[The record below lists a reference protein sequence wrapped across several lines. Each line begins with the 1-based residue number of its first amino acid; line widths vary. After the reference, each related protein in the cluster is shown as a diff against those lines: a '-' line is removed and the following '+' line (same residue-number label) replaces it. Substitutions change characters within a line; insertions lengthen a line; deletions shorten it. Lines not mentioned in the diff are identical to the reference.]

1 MSIPKY
7 SESEVQSL
15 KAQEAK
21 DYCIELMQLLNAREG
36 GPISPGEV
44 QLQELQFEL
53 ELKEAEIEDNRQREA
68 HELRLKELELEIER
82 ERAGHA
88 QATQLADERR
98 ARYAQVIEQVA
109 HSQEKLSVALDRAT
123 REHNVKTQIMQAE
136 HQAQREALE
145 AEMENLQIQRQA
157 LVEEIDRLADLN
169 SAAADVES
177 LRSLIEERKMAS
189 VREQKQ
195 LDEEIESVNFEK
207 AKELKRIHREQDLE
221 LAELQSQHRKV
232 LLDAN
237 LETLDAMLKTLGFA
251 KIKPQ
256 ELEQLQGQAKEYV
269 ALRDEEA
276 RQIRE
281 EAIAQ
286 FRQQFNLGSGDPIDV
301 TDLFYRE
308 KALQEDNASLQKQVQ
323 KLEAEVARM
332 RTHIES
338 ESSRVA
344 AAIEAARTN
353 IQNNIEPGVKR

>member
-1 MSIPKY
+1 MSTPKY

-136 HQAQREALE
+136 HQAQREALA
-145 AEMENLQIQRQA
+145 AEMVQLQNQRQA
-157 LVEEIDRLADLN
+157 LVEEID
-169 SAAADVES
+169 
-177 LRSLIEERKMAS
+177 
-189 VREQKQ
+189 
-195 LDEEIESVNFEK
+195 
-207 AKELKRIHREQDLE
+207 
-221 LAELQSQHRKV
+221 
-232 LLDAN
+232 
-237 LETLDAMLKTLGFA
+237 
-251 KIKPQ
+251 
-256 ELEQLQGQAKEYV
+256 
-269 ALRDEEA
+269 
-276 RQIRE
+276 
-281 EAIAQ
+281 
-286 FRQQFNLGSGDPIDV
+286 
-301 TDLFYRE
+301 
-308 KALQEDNASLQKQVQ
+308 
-323 KLEAEVARM
+323 
-332 RTHIES
+332 
-338 ESSRVA
+338 
-344 AAIEAARTN
+344 
-353 IQNNIEPGVKR
+353 